1 MAKLSLNMDEY
12 LPLRDVVFHALR
24 RAILTGELVPGERL
38 MEIHLAQQLGV
49 SRTPVR
55 EAIHKLELEGL
66 VSMIPRKG
74 AMVAEI
80 SERGLK
86 DVLEVRRALDVFC
99 AELACERM
107 TEEDAVRLKEASD
120 AFEAATLTKDT
131 TVIAKADVDFHD
143 IIINSTGNERLIST
157 INNLAEQIYRYR
169 FEYIKDEKQHKYL
182 IEEHRMLR
190 DAILNKDVEGAKKA
204 ARTHIDNQEKSILS
218 QIHFKD

>member
-80 SERGLK
+80 SEHGLK
-86 DVLEVRRALDVFC
+86 DVLEVRRALDAFC

-107 TEEDAVRLKEASD
+107 NDEEKERLKEAYESF
-120 AFEAATLTKDT
+120 AKATETKDT

-169 FEYIKDEKQHKYL
+169 FEYLKDESIHKGL
-182 IEEHRMLR
+182 IAEHKMLMDAIFSKNIEE
-190 DAILNKDVEGAKKA
+190 AKRA
-204 ARTHIDNQEKSILS
+204 ASTHIDNQEKSILS

>member
-38 MEIHLAQQLGV
+38 MELHLAQQLGV

-80 SERGLK
+80 SEHGLK
-86 DVLEVRRALDVFC
+86 DVLEVRRALDAFC

-107 TEEDAVRLKEASD
+107 NDEEKERLKEAYE
-120 AFEAATLTKDT
+120 AFAKATETKDT

-169 FEYIKDEKQHKYL
+169 FEYLKDESIHKGL
-182 IEEHRMLR
+182 IAEHKMLMEAIFSKNIEE
-190 DAILNKDVEGAKKA
+190 AKKA
-204 ARTHIDNQEKSILS
+204 ASAHIDNQERSILS